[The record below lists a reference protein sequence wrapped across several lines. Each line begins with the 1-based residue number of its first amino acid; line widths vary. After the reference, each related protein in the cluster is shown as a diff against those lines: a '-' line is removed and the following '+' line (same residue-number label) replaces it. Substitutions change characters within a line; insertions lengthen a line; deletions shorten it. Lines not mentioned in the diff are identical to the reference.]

1 MTVIFGDFRKDD
13 WPCNPPPPDHIPDVA
28 GYFHDILRDMP
39 DATAAE
45 VLIDVAFQRL
55 EAGDM
60 RRIVKALG
68 DFVSYEEKNDE

>member
-1 MTVIFGDFRKDD
+1 MTVIFGNFRKDD
-13 WPCNPPPPDHIPDVA
+13 WPRNPPPPDHIPDVA

-60 RRIVKALG
+60 RRIVELLG
-68 DFVSYEEKNDE
+68 NFVASCEGSR